1 MGRENQPRLHC
12 KPPYYRDSYG
22 FTLLELLIVV
32 SVVMVLIGAAA
43 PSFSS
48 LIESEKVRRLATE
61 LEWLMVQAKSEAVMR
76 GSSVVMS
83 SNSVPEIGST
93 STLTWTITATDT
105 VTNTILSQI
114 SGEPYRG
121 VDIYRTFNSENIFFD
136 PLTGRPNKDGSYAFS
151 IDGQQEV
158 KVSIRLMTGRVFIC
172 GESGAYGYAAC

>member
-48 LIESEKVRRLATE
+48 LIESEKIRRLATE

-76 GSSVVMS
+76 GETVTM
-83 SNSVPEIGST
+83 T
-93 STLTWTITATDT
+93 STNVPPSGGTPYQAWTIKAVAAD
-105 VTNTILSQI
+105 NTLLAQVS
-114 SGEPYRG
+114 SDAFRK
-121 VDIYRTFNSENIFFD
+121 VDIFRTFNTENITFD
-136 PLTGRPNKDGSYAFS
+136 PLTGRPGFNGSYAFS
-151 IDGQQEV
+151 VNNQSAVQVTTNI
-158 KVSIRLMTGRVFIC
+158 MTGRVYIC
-172 GESGAYGYAAC
+172 SVNGAYGYATC